1 MSTLESKLNLLPRT
15 FTPDPTDPNSPTFD
29 PYFLAAVIAR
39 QRMTTDKFWGCGSLH
54 VPHDNSPMLP
64 SRYLT
69 EGQNWQAYRSCW
81 MGHLLFAFSGSN
93 PANEG
98 ETRAFAQALGFPGP
112 SYLYHFNDTNPH
124 HKVLQRFDEGLA
136 NWQTPN
142 LS

>member
-39 QRMTTDKFWGCGSLH
+39 QRMTTDKNWTCGTFWEKRRLGS
-54 VPHDNSPMLP
+54 SPP
-64 SRYLT
+64 T
-69 EGQNWQAYRSCW
+69 NDWQAFRSCW
-81 MGHLLFAFSGSN
+81 MGHLIHAFHGRVTFDGLSKGAPTFAK
-93 PANEG
+93 
-98 ETRAFAQALGFPGP
+98 ALGF
-112 SYLYHFNDTNPH
+112 SSEADLYDYNDSHPLP
-124 HKVLQRFDEGLA
+124 KVLQRFDEGLA